1 MYVMILKI
9 RNRIYHGPAM
19 TATRCTD
26 FSEEVRC
33 ARTEQLGNLIYLY
46 DSSGYVIRCVSREEI
61 LEVGA

>member
-9 RNRIYHGPAM
+9 RNRVSHGPAM
-19 TATRCTD
+19 TATRCID
-26 FSEEVRC
+26 FTEEVRC

-46 DSSGYVIRCVSREEI
+46 DSSGYVITCVSKDEI

>member
-1 MYVMILKI
+1 MKLKI
-9 RNRIYHGPAM
+9 RNRVFIDRFKCM
-19 TATRCTD
+19 D
-26 FSEEVRC
+26 FSEGVLC